1 MISKDELLQG
11 RDKKYPAEYTQEVSD
26 NLDKLLPLL
35 NQIRAA
41 WAKPMRVNS
50 GWRPAAVNASV
61 PGAAAKSKHTEG
73 LAADISD
80 VDGSL
85 WAWVLQNLDLMQK
98 LGIYLED
105 RRWTPTWV
113 HFGFGPPKSGKR
125 IFIPSAAKALA
136 PDNWDGKYDNA
147 KYDKP

>member
-11 RDKKYPAEYTQEVSD
+11 RDKQYPNDYTQQVSD
-26 NLDKLLPLL
+26 NLDMILPLL
-35 NQIRAA
+35 NQIRIA
-41 WAKPMRVNS
+41 WGKPMKVNS
-50 GWRPAAVNASV
+50 GWRPTSVNSKV
-61 PGAAAKSKHTEG
+61 PGAAPTSKHTQG

-98 LGIYLED
+98 LGIYMED

-113 HFGFGPPKSGKR
+113 HFGFGPPASGKR
-125 IFIPSAAKALA
+125 IFIPSSSPALA
-136 PDNWDGKYDNA
+136 PSNWDGQYDH
-147 KYDKP
+147 KYDKS